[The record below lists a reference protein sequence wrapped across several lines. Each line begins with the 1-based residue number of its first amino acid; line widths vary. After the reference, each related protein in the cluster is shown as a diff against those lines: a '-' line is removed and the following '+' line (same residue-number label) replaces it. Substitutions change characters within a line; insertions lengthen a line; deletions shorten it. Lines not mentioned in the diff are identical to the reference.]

1 MTWQQQ
7 ERQQRRRQQEEG
19 EREIKRQVS
28 EQPKLEHK
36 QMKISEVFY
45 QAHRRKIK
53 QISGSSENGVDGFC
67 AMGLLAHYHTKGLI
81 DAKKDFKEW
90 YSRYW
95 IKYRDNVE
103 SDNDV
108 NGITFKQFGDR
119 FSYIG
124 L

>member
-7 ERQQRRRQQEEG
+7 EQRRRQEAEEQKIG
-19 EREIKRQVS
+19 RQVS

-53 QISGSSENGVDGFC
+53 QIKGQFKDGVGGFC
-67 AMGLLAHYHTKGLI
+67 ALGLLEHYHKNGLI

-119 FSYIG
+119 FSDIG